1 MLSLFAALHGLAAPR
16 GEGLRPELLELVER
30 SALPADGGQSA
41 NCSEKDQSVSETSEP
56 KSPRWADHL
65 RF

>member
-1 MLSLFAALHGLAAPR
+1 MPSLLTALHRLAAQR
-16 GEGLRPELLELVER
+16 GEGLRPDLLELLEHAESNQPETCL
-30 SALPADGGQSA
+30 
-41 NCSEKDQSVSETSEP
+41 EKDRAAAEPAEP